1 MGKVII
7 KKEDEILTLIDEKVI
22 EAEIENK
29 VQRTR
34 ICYGYMRDSKMIIND
49 NSNYADM
56 TNMDPL
62 KDDDVVVLIGIGIYQ
77 YSGTLYYA
85 DGTTQAAVNFHYE
98 GSESNWTFGLMFKKD
113 SSWEAPV
120 IEGGNIPSQRVIN
133 SIPLSNLG
141 LDANAP
147 QSTINL
153 RINRQFGYMQ
163 TVDVTVTYI
172 DDTTENIKLYQ
183 QVMPSS

>member
-62 KDDDVVVLIGIGIYQ
+62 KDDDVVVLIGIGVYQ

-85 DGTTQAAVNFHYE
+85 DGTTQAAFNFNYE
-98 GSESNWTFGLMFKKD
+98 GSESNWTFGLMFKKG

-120 IEGGNIPSQRVIN
+120 IEGGNIPSLRVIN
-133 SIPLSNLG
+133 SMPLPNLG
-141 LDANAP
+141 LDANAA

-153 RINRQFGYMQ
+153 RINRRFG
-163 TVDVTVTYI
+163 DVLSIINGTNYNG
-172 DDTTENIKLYQ
+172 DNNGE
-183 QVMPSS
+183 